1 MKKYL
6 ILFALI
12 LIQGCSSGGG
22 DSAPATTLPTTSSD
36 ATGIWEGTVTENGV
50 GTYLSL

>member
-6 ILFALI
+6 ILIVLI

-22 DSAPATTLPTTSSD
+22 DSAPPPTDPATVFQLFPTGRFTPGNTD
-36 ATGIWEGTVTENGV
+36 TMNLT
-50 GTYLSL
+50 